1 MRYPKCMVYE
11 RKPLV
16 EKKTNCSKD
25 EYITA
30 QTSTIDLS
38 VYLSIYLSIDPSI
51 DLSTYLLR
59 ISVCLSVCMVNWYRF
74 IYELSGISYADLY
87 VCLHTHV
94 HLYTYAY
101 MYICVSASENRCLC
115 FLFYEFTPGHYAG
128 CAIPVATLRRP
139 VRQKK
144 EVDRPA
150 PLSRCQDSGLGL

>member
-16 EKKTNCSKD
+16 DKKNELLEGRIYHSANFYDRSIC
-25 EYITA
+25 
-30 QTSTIDLS
+30 
-38 VYLSIYLSIDPSI
+38 LSIDIYIYISIDPSI

-115 FLFYEFTPGHYAG
+115 FLFYVFTPGHYAG
-128 CAIPVATLRRP
+128 CANPVCSADASYT
-139 VRQKK
+139 QKIG
-144 EVDRPA
+144 P
-150 PLSRCQDSGLGL
+150 